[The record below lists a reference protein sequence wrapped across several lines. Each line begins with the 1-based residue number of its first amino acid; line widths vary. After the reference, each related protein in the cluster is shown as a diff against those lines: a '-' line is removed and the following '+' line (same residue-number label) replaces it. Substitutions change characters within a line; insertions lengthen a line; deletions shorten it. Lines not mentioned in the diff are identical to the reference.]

1 MTTLLPRASRALP
14 SARRLQ
20 RLVLNGLTYPHGVD
34 GYRDAYRPA
43 ASAGRIHATVE
54 AIVPQTPRA
63 HTLLLRPET
72 PIAFAPGQ
80 HLLVTCQVDGARQTR
95 CYSLCDTPRRDDGR
109 LEITVAHIPDG
120 LVSSH
125 LAGGGRAGIRVG
137 DAVGISAPQGS
148 DFVLPLPRPE
158 RLLLIGGGSG
168 VTPLRSMWRTM
179 RAEGLGDRVT
189 VLYYART
196 STDALFLDELT
207 DLPDAHVVPTR
218 EDGQDTGAD
227 GAPTGRFD
235 PAHLTAIG
243 IDPATTDAFACGPP
257 GLIDAVRT
265 AWATAPDR
273 LRTESF
279 APPVAPVGDD
289 MPEGMLTFA
298 RTGRSAHN
306 DGATLLDQAE
316 AAGLTPESGCRM
328 GICHS
333 CTTTKHAG
341 AVRDIRTGEIDE
353 REGCEVQLCI
363 SQPVGNVSL
372 DL

>member
-1 MTTLLPRASRALP
+1 MTTLLPRASKALP

-20 RLVLNGLTYPHGVD
+20 RLVLNGLTYPHGVE

-43 ASAGRIHATVE
+43 ASAGRIMATVE

-63 HTLLLRPET
+63 HTLVLRPER
-72 PIAFAPGQ
+72 PMAFAPGQ
-80 HLLVTCQVDGARQTR
+80 HVLVTCQVDGARQTR
-95 CYSLCDTPRRDDGR
+95 CYSLCDTPRRADGR
-109 LEITVAHIPDG
+109 VEITVAHIPDG

-125 LAGGGRAGIRVG
+125 LTGGGAGDPSGVAVG
-137 DAVGISAPQGS
+137 DAVGLSAPQGT

-158 RLLLIGGGSG
+158 RLVLIGGGSG
-168 VTPLRSMWRTM
+168 ITPLRSMWRTM
-179 RAEGLGDRVT
+179 QAEGLGDRVT

-196 STDALFLDELT
+196 AADGLFLDELST
-207 DLPDAHVVPTR
+207 LGDAHVVLTR
-218 EDGQDTGAD
+218 ASGVG
-227 GAPTGRFD
+227 PLVGRFEA
-235 PAHLTAIG
+235 AHLAAVG
-243 IDPATTDAFACGPP
+243 IDPTTASAFACGPP
-257 GLIDAVRT
+257 GLVDAVRD
-265 AWATAPDR
+265 AWSDAPDR

-298 RTGRSAHN
+298 RAGVSAHN
-306 DGATLLDQAE
+306 DGTTLLEQAE
-316 AAGLTPESGCRM
+316 AAGLSPEAGCRM
-328 GICHS
+328 GICHT

-341 AVRDIRTGEIDE
+341 AVRDVRTGEVDD